1 MQFRILRYDG
11 SSTKHFFPIIEHGC
25 LAGCDRADRF
35 VKYKPDFAVFHGN
48 SCRPLFF
55 LVVAEL
61 GLDADL
67 GSRNITGDPVDIV
80 DQRFGV
86 PKIFIVHENDAV
98 IFYIEAGNVH
108 RRRQRQPEASSLS
121 RSVRKKGK
129 HMNAVEIKNLTKNY
143 GKARGITELDLVVK
157 KGDIFGF
164 IGPNGAGKS
173 TTIRTLLGLIAPT
186 SGEAKVLGHDIRTE
200 TTEILAETGYLPS
213 EINFYSGMK
222 VKDVLRYSADIRR
235 KKCDEKAKKLVE
247 RLDLDLNKKVD
258 DLSLGNRKK
267 VGIITALQ
275 HSPNLLIL
283 DEPTSGLDPLMQREF
298 FEILKEE
305 NENGA
310 TVFLSSHVLS
320 EVQTNCKTAAFIR
333 DGRILMHDEVSKLEA
348 AGAKK
353 VYIKIAPSSDGDSTL
368 DTLSQMKGLS
378 DIEKGRGTLSFI
390 YQGDASALISEL
402 AKYKLVDV
410 SITEPSLEDI
420 FMRFYEGGEGK

>member
-1 MQFRILRYDG
+1 
-11 SSTKHFFPIIEHGC
+11 
-25 LAGCDRADRF
+25 
-35 VKYKPDFAVFHGN
+35 
-48 SCRPLFF
+48 
-55 LVVAEL
+55 
-61 GLDADL
+61 
-67 GSRNITGDPVDIV
+67 
-80 DQRFGV
+80 
-86 PKIFIVHENDAV
+86 
-98 IFYIEAGNVH
+98 
-108 RRRQRQPEASSLS
+108 
-121 RSVRKKGK
+121 
-129 HMNAVEIKNLTKNY
+129 MNTVEIKKLTKNY

-157 KGDIFGF
+157 EGDIFGF

-186 SGEAKVLGHDIRTE
+186 SGDAKVLGHDIRTE
-200 TTEILAETGYLPS
+200 MTKILAETGYLPS

-235 KKCDEKAKKLVE
+235 KKCDEKAMKLVK

-275 HSPNLLIL
+275 HSPRLLIL

-305 NENGA
+305 NENGT

-320 EVQTNCKTAAFIR
+320 EVQNHCKTAAFIR
-333 DGRILMHDEVSKLEA
+333 DGRVLMHDEVSKLEA
-348 AGAKK
+348 AGTKK
-353 VYIKIAPSSDGDSTL
+353 VYIKIAPSSEDGAL
-368 DTLSQMKGLS
+368 DALNQLKGIS
-378 DIEKGRGTLSFI
+378 DIEKGRNTLSFI
-390 YQGDASALISEL
+390 YQGDASLLIGEL
-402 AKYKLVDV
+402 ARYKLMDV

>member
-1 MQFRILRYDG
+1 
-11 SSTKHFFPIIEHGC
+11 
-25 LAGCDRADRF
+25 
-35 VKYKPDFAVFHGN
+35 
-48 SCRPLFF
+48 
-55 LVVAEL
+55 
-61 GLDADL
+61 
-67 GSRNITGDPVDIV
+67 
-80 DQRFGV
+80 
-86 PKIFIVHENDAV
+86 
-98 IFYIEAGNVH
+98 
-108 RRRQRQPEASSLS
+108 
-121 RSVRKKGK
+121 
-129 HMNAVEIKNLTKNY
+129 MNAVEIKKLTKNY

-157 KGDIFGF
+157 EGDIFGF

-186 SGEAKVLGHDIRTE
+186 SGDAKVLGHDIRTE
-200 TTEILAETGYLPS
+200 MTKILAETGYLPS

-235 KKCDEKAKKLVE
+235 KKCDEKAMKLVK

-275 HSPNLLIL
+275 HSPRLLIL

-305 NENGA
+305 NDNGT

-320 EVQTNCKTAAFIR
+320 EVQTHCKTAAFIR
-333 DGRILMHDEVSKLEA
+333 EGRVLMHDEVSKLEA
-348 AGAKK
+348 AGTKK
-353 VYIKIAPSSDGDSTL
+353 VYIKIAPSSEDGAL
-368 DTLSQMKGLS
+368 DALNQLKGIS
-378 DIEKGRGTLSFI
+378 DIEKGRNTLSFI
-390 YQGDASALISEL
+390 YQGDASLLIGEL
-402 AKYKLVDV
+402 ARYKLMDV

>member
-1 MQFRILRYDG
+1 
-11 SSTKHFFPIIEHGC
+11 
-25 LAGCDRADRF
+25 
-35 VKYKPDFAVFHGN
+35 
-48 SCRPLFF
+48 
-55 LVVAEL
+55 
-61 GLDADL
+61 
-67 GSRNITGDPVDIV
+67 
-80 DQRFGV
+80 
-86 PKIFIVHENDAV
+86 
-98 IFYIEAGNVH
+98 
-108 RRRQRQPEASSLS
+108 
-121 RSVRKKGK
+121 
-129 HMNAVEIKNLTKNY
+129 MNAVEIKNLTKKY

-157 KGDIFGF
+157 EGDIFGF

-186 SGEAKVLGHDIRTE
+186 SGEAKVLDHDIRTE

-222 VKDVLRYSADIRR
+222 VKDVLRYSADIRK

-275 HSPNLLIL
+275 HSPRLLIL

-378 DIEKGRGTLSFI
+378 DVEKGKETLSFI
-390 YQGDASALISEL
+390 YQGDASALIGEL
-402 AKYKLVDV
+402 AKYKLLDV

>member
-1 MQFRILRYDG
+1 
-11 SSTKHFFPIIEHGC
+11 
-25 LAGCDRADRF
+25 
-35 VKYKPDFAVFHGN
+35 
-48 SCRPLFF
+48 
-55 LVVAEL
+55 
-61 GLDADL
+61 
-67 GSRNITGDPVDIV
+67 
-80 DQRFGV
+80 
-86 PKIFIVHENDAV
+86 
-98 IFYIEAGNVH
+98 
-108 RRRQRQPEASSLS
+108 
-121 RSVRKKGK
+121 
-129 HMNAVEIKNLTKNY
+129 MNAVEIKKLTKNY

-186 SGEAKVLGHDIRTE
+186 SGDAKVLSHDIRTE
-200 TTEILAETGYLPS
+200 TTSILSETGYLPS

-222 VKDVLRYSADIRR
+222 VRDVLRYSADIR
-235 KKCDEKAKKLVE
+235 KKNCDEKAKKLVE

-275 HSPNLLIL
+275 HSPKLLIL

-305 NENGA
+305 NDNGT

-320 EVQTNCKTAAFIR
+320 EVQTHCKTAAFIR
-333 DGRILMHDEVSKLEA
+333 DGRVLMHDEVSKLEA

-353 VYIKIAPSSDGDSTL
+353 VFIKLASSESEDALDG
-368 DTLSQMKGLS
+368 LSRMNGLS

-390 YQGDASALISEL
+390 YQGDTSALICEL
-402 AKYKLVDV
+402 ARYKLQDV

-420 FMRFYEGGEGK
+420 FMRFYEGGEEK

>member
-1 MQFRILRYDG
+1 
-11 SSTKHFFPIIEHGC
+11 
-25 LAGCDRADRF
+25 
-35 VKYKPDFAVFHGN
+35 
-48 SCRPLFF
+48 
-55 LVVAEL
+55 
-61 GLDADL
+61 
-67 GSRNITGDPVDIV
+67 
-80 DQRFGV
+80 
-86 PKIFIVHENDAV
+86 
-98 IFYIEAGNVH
+98 
-108 RRRQRQPEASSLS
+108 
-121 RSVRKKGK
+121 
-129 HMNAVEIKNLTKNY
+129 MNAVEIKNLTKNY

-157 KGDIFGF
+157 EGDIFGF

-186 SGEAKVLGHDIRTE
+186 SGEAKVLDHDIRTE
-200 TTEILAETGYLPS
+200 TTTILSETGYLPS

-222 VKDVLRYSADIRR
+222 VKDVLRYSADIRK

-275 HSPNLLIL
+275 HSPKLLIL

-353 VYIKIAPSSDGDSTL
+353 VYIKIAPSSDGAGTL

-378 DIEKGRGTLSFI
+378 DIEKGNNTLSFI
-390 YQGDASALISEL
+390 YQGDASELIGEL
-402 AKYKLVDV
+402 AKYKLSDV

>member
-1 MQFRILRYDG
+1 
-11 SSTKHFFPIIEHGC
+11 
-25 LAGCDRADRF
+25 
-35 VKYKPDFAVFHGN
+35 
-48 SCRPLFF
+48 
-55 LVVAEL
+55 
-61 GLDADL
+61 
-67 GSRNITGDPVDIV
+67 
-80 DQRFGV
+80 
-86 PKIFIVHENDAV
+86 
-98 IFYIEAGNVH
+98 
-108 RRRQRQPEASSLS
+108 
-121 RSVRKKGK
+121 
-129 HMNAVEIKNLTKNY
+129 MNTVEIKKLTKNY

-157 KGDIFGF
+157 EGDIFGF

-186 SGEAKVLGHDIRTE
+186 SGDAKVLGHDIRTE
-200 TTEILAETGYLPS
+200 TTKILAETGYLPS

-235 KKCDEKAKKLVE
+235 KKCDEKAMKLVK

-275 HSPNLLIL
+275 HSPRLLIL

-305 NENGA
+305 NENGT

-320 EVQTNCKTAAFIR
+320 EVQTHCKTAAFIR
-333 DGRILMHDEVSKLEA
+333 DGRVLMHDEVSKLEA
-348 AGAKK
+348 AGTKK
-353 VYIKIAPSSDGDSTL
+353 VYIKIAPSSEDGAL
-368 DTLSQMKGLS
+368 DALNQLKGIS
-378 DIEKGRGTLSFI
+378 DIEKGRNTLSFI
-390 YQGDASALISEL
+390 YQGDASLLIGEL
-402 AKYKLVDV
+402 ARYKLMDV

>member
-1 MQFRILRYDG
+1 
-11 SSTKHFFPIIEHGC
+11 
-25 LAGCDRADRF
+25 
-35 VKYKPDFAVFHGN
+35 
-48 SCRPLFF
+48 
-55 LVVAEL
+55 
-61 GLDADL
+61 
-67 GSRNITGDPVDIV
+67 
-80 DQRFGV
+80 
-86 PKIFIVHENDAV
+86 
-98 IFYIEAGNVH
+98 
-108 RRRQRQPEASSLS
+108 
-121 RSVRKKGK
+121 
-129 HMNAVEIKNLTKNY
+129 MNTVEIKKLTKNY

-157 KGDIFGF
+157 EGDIFGF

-186 SGEAKVLGHDIRTE
+186 TGDAKVLGHDIRTE
-200 TTEILAETGYLPS
+200 TTKILAETGYLPS

-235 KKCDEKAKKLVE
+235 KKCDEKAMKLVK

-275 HSPNLLIL
+275 HSPRLLIL

-305 NENGA
+305 NENGS

-320 EVQTNCKTAAFIR
+320 EVQTHCKTAAFIR
-333 DGRILMHDEVSKLEA
+333 DGRVLMHDEVSKLEA
-348 AGAKK
+348 AGTKK
-353 VYIKIAPSSDGDSTL
+353 VYIKIAPSSEDGAL
-368 DTLSQMKGLS
+368 DALNQLKGIS
-378 DIEKGRGTLSFI
+378 DIEKGRNTLSFI
-390 YQGDASALISEL
+390 YQGDASLLIGEL
-402 AKYKLVDV
+402 ARYKLMDV

>member
-1 MQFRILRYDG
+1 
-11 SSTKHFFPIIEHGC
+11 
-25 LAGCDRADRF
+25 
-35 VKYKPDFAVFHGN
+35 
-48 SCRPLFF
+48 
-55 LVVAEL
+55 
-61 GLDADL
+61 
-67 GSRNITGDPVDIV
+67 
-80 DQRFGV
+80 
-86 PKIFIVHENDAV
+86 
-98 IFYIEAGNVH
+98 
-108 RRRQRQPEASSLS
+108 
-121 RSVRKKGK
+121 
-129 HMNAVEIKNLTKNY
+129 MNAVEIKKLTKNY
-143 GKARGITELDLVVK
+143 GKARGITELDLLVK
-157 KGDIFGF
+157 EGDIFGF

-186 SGEAKVLGHDIRTE
+186 SGDAKVLGFDIRTQ

-222 VKDVLRYSADIRR
+222 VKDVLRYSADIR
-235 KKCDEKAKKLVE
+235 KKNCDEKARKLVE

-275 HSPNLLIL
+275 HSPKLLIL

-305 NENGA
+305 NDNGT

-320 EVQTNCKTAAFIR
+320 EVQTHCKTAAFIR
-333 DGRILMHDEVSKLEA
+333 DGRVLMHDEVSKLEA

-353 VYIKIAPSSDGDSTL
+353 VFIKISSDSEGAL
-368 DTLSQMKGLS
+368 DVLSQMKGLS

-390 YQGDASALISEL
+390 YQGDASTLICEL
-402 AKYKLVDV
+402 AKYKLQDV

-420 FMRFYEGGEGK
+420 FMRFYEGGEEK